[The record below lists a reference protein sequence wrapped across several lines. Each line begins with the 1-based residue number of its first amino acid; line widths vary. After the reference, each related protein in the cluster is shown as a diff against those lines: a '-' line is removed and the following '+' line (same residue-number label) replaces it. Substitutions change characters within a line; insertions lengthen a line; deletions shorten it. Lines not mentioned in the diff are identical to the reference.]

1 MPKQKETVTLQV
13 AGQQFTAWEQ
23 IQASAEFGTFRDFA
37 FLATEAVSSS
47 GGKSSPNWS
56 TLQIRPG
63 DECTIKFANQKFLN
77 GQVTCRTANYGAVNH
92 NVLLSGRSK
101 ASTVTLAAANMKDLD
116 GGQFRGQT
124 WKAIAERVL
133 KNFQGIKLIIR
144 GKNEYMD
151 IPFDDAQVNPGETC
165 FLFLARLAN
174 VKALTLMDD
183 DDGNLVAV
191 ASIEDAESATGGDL
205 IEGKNIV
212 TASGRIENTTLFPKQ
227 INISQRNGNN
237 KIWGRKACQ
246 GAAHAESD
254 SVTGYKPYI
263 HLADHPQTSEEC
275 VGRTNYEGIWNF
287 NDNIAVDITVVGWQR
302 GGSGDLWKIAD
313 KVRVDSPMLMLN
325 QQLSIQRVTFTQ
337 DNDQG
342 SLAHLHLVKRLS
354 RSQISITPPMGA
366 PSDAKTGTGK

>member
-1 MPKQKETVTLQV
+1 
-13 AGQQFTAWEQ
+13 
-23 IQASAEFGTFRDFA
+23 
-37 FLATEAVSSS
+37 
-47 GGKSSPNWS
+47 
-56 TLQIRPG
+56 
-63 DECTIKFANQKFLN
+63 
-77 GQVTCRTANYGAVNH
+77 
-92 NVLLSGRSK
+92 
-101 ASTVTLAAANMKDLD
+101 
-116 GGQFRGQT
+116 
-124 WKAIAERVL
+124 
-133 KNFQGIKLIIR
+133 
-144 GKNEYMD
+144 
-151 IPFDDAQVNPGETC
+151 
-165 FLFLARLAN
+165 
-174 VKALTLMDD
+174 MDD